1 MGTVEAKGRRI
12 YPEKPSYFFPYG
24 VCWKMGLKIKL
35 NIDPPVSGTIIS
47 VNHQGNLNVR
57 YEGNQHTENTHPA
70 KLISYYNKKGKLLKE
85 FK

>member
-1 MGTVEAKGRRI
+1 MKKGTVEYIKKKYEI
-12 YPEKPSYFFPYG
+12 PFL
-24 VCWKMGLKIKL
+24 KMGLKIKL